1 MKIVLIGFMGAGKT
15 TVAKIIAKK
24 LKLEMIDM
32 DSIALK
38 RSGRKNI
45 NEIFE
50 KDGEAKFREIEL
62 EVAEDISGTD
72 DAIISTGGGVVMNPL
87 IMDYLKVNGFTVYLS
102 SSFDKIR
109 ERVSLKKV
117 RPPLFQNIK
126 SAKKLFDLR
135 SPLYEKY
142 ADINIE
148 TDNKDIYDVAKE
160 IIGRL
165 K

>member
-1 MKIVLIGFMGAGKT
+1 MKIILIGFMGAGKT

-32 DSIALK
+32 DSIVLGK
-38 RSGRKNI
+38 SGRKSI

-50 KDGEAKFREIEL
+50 KDGEAKFRKIEQ
-62 EVAEDISGTD
+62 EVAKDVSKKD
-72 DAIISTGGGVVMNPL
+72 DVIISTGGGVVMNPL
-87 IMDYLKVNGFTVYLS
+87 IMDYLRANGTTVYLS
-102 SSFDKIR
+102 SSFDKIKK
-109 ERVSLKKV
+109 RVSLKKV

-135 SPLYEKY
+135 SPLYERY
-142 ADINIE
+142 ANLNIE